1 MQKPA
6 QQNVQNVTLSLTLPI
21 SCQICLGKV
30 RQPVICSN
38 NHVFCFMCLQS
49 WLKNSTQ
56 CPTCRIPITSENPFK
71 EVLGGTDGTENCD
84 SPSVKR
90 HLRKT
95 RLELLHKEYEEEIE
109 SLQKEIEDLRGKN
122 LSLES
127 QLKTVFD
134 PVTVSHS
141 SNADNEKPSPTEHD
155 DIPDLVNQQEWRTK
169 LKAATEIYAKAKAD
183 LDKLKEA
190 NRKLRVQ
197 NGDLVRENLHLKAE
211 VDSRSPQ
218 KFGRFTVAALQSKVE
233 QYEREMSRLK
243 RALERSDKYI
253 EDMELQIQQLKE
265 KNEKKESIGGKYSP
279 ELPSASLLV
288 GENGSSSQP
297 WKHCDDAKENRIV
310 TMRRSLSNIGQ
321 PLVNQLDGAVSTAF
335 GFSHQ
340 QCLGGTVSDSAPV
353 SRVPADDGL
362 LTTATLENDALCL
375 FRKTKEKEEA
385 CTAPA
390 DESEIQFE
398 LPSPCTPSTSLGAL
412 HLQSTDDETSPL
424 MKKRTGSKKKLTHFR
439 KLCFDDAGWRDVCL
453 EEQTLSEQNA
463 DCDTRQNAEFTSSGL
478 TFWGT
483 CQSIPTESTL
493 KSSRRKNV
501 QTSRVEDP
509 LAKSEVKMPN
519 VICSPV
525 TDAPCFPGFGNI
537 RSRTSSE
544 TSMDAAYREKIS
556 ELDFMMDETE
566 NLRNPQCSLL
576 SEDLSDLDMSLTS
589 DLVQCTE
596 LLNEAEKRLEQ
607 KMRQNQLRIPAL
619 GTRDTITNTDERI
632 MFAKPTGTPVALDV
646 KEESPSEDKAS
657 FQNSFTSPFLSVSS
671 ELSGLQHK
679 KISLWHSCLIPENE
693 KVPEATNRCQTSKRK
708 PQYYGEELSSPS
720 KSSKKDF

>member
-6 QQNVQNVTLSLTLPI
+6 LQNVQNVTLNLTLPI

-30 RQPVICSN
+30 RHPVICSN
-38 NHVFCFMCLQS
+38 NHVFCFMCMQS

-56 CPTCRIPITSENPFK
+56 CPTCRIPITTENPFK

-134 PVTVSHS
+134 PVTLSS
-141 SNADNEKPSPTEHD
+141 SNKDDNRKQSPTGQD
-155 DIPDLVNQQEWRTK
+155 SILDLICQQEWRAK
-169 LKAATEIYAKAKAD
+169 LKAATEIYEKTKAD

-233 QYEREMSRLK
+233 QYEREMNRLK

-253 EDMELQIQQLKE
+253 EDMEFQIERLKGKSEE
-265 KNEKKESIGGKYSP
+265 KENERGKLYSES
-279 ELPSASLLV
+279 PSASLQA
-288 GENGSSSQP
+288 GENGSSREL
-297 WKHCDDAKENRIV
+297 WNYHDDAKENRIIA
-310 TMRRSLSNIGQ
+310 MRRSLSKIEQ
-321 PLVNQLDGAVSTAF
+321 PLVNQLDGAESTC
-335 GFSHQ
+335 FSFSCQ
-340 QCLGGTVSDSAPV
+340 QNLNGTMSDSTPKN
-353 SRVPADDGL
+353 RVPLDNGL
-362 LTTATLENDALCL
+362 LTTATVENDALCL
-375 FRKTKEKEEA
+375 LQKTNEKEEG
-385 CTAPA
+385 CTQPT
-390 DESEIQFE
+390 DESEIHFE
-398 LPSPCTPSTSLGAL
+398 LPSPCTPSTSLGGL
-412 HLQSTDDETSPL
+412 HLHSTDDEASPL
-424 MKKRTGSKKKLTHFR
+424 MIKRNGGKKLTHLR
-439 KLCFDDAGWRDVCL
+439 KLCFDDAGWRNAGS
-453 EEQTLSEQNA
+453 EEQTLSKQN
-463 DCDTRQNAEFTSSGL
+463 DDSNSVQNAEFTSNSL
-478 TFWGT
+478 SFWDT
-483 CQSIPTESTL
+483 CQPLPTESAHKSTL
-493 KSSRRKNV
+493 RKNL
-501 QTSRVEDP
+501 QTSQSEDP
-509 LAKSEVKMPN
+509 MAKPEGKMLN
-519 VICSPV
+519 LIGSPV
-525 TDAPCFPGFGNI
+525 TDVPCVPESGDV

-544 TSMDAAYREKIS
+544 TSMDAAYRDKIS
-556 ELDFMMDETE
+556 ELDFMLDETE
-566 NLRNPQCSLL
+566 NLINPQCSLI

-589 DLVQCTE
+589 DLAQCTE

-607 KMRQNQLRIPAL
+607 KMRQNQPSAPDLN
-619 GTRDTITNTDERI
+619 TRDRI
-632 MFAKPTGTPVALDV
+632 ANNDGRSVVSLPIVPPVALDI
-646 KEESPSEDKAS
+646 KEESVSSEKEKS
-657 FQNSFTSPFLSVSS
+657 FQSSFSSPFLSVSS

-679 KISLWHSCLIPENE
+679 PSLWNSCLMPENE
-693 KVPEATNRCQTSKRK
+693 KVLEATNRYQTSKRK
-708 PQYYGEELSSPS
+708 PQSYGEDLSSPS